1 MKRIICDVCGSTI
14 KQFNNLL
21 TGNKPEDIENLYVL
35 NISSL
40 REDSTRGVTFS
51 KESVRISNK
60 SYVRKELCSACYARI
75 MDFLNDSKKTMED

>member
-14 KQFNNLL
+14 KQFDNLL
-21 TGNKPEDIENLYVL
+21 TSDKPENIENLYVL
-35 NISSL
+35 NINSPGQ
-40 REDSTRGVTFS
+40 DSRNGVTFS

-60 SYVRKELCSACYARI
+60 SYVRKELCSACYARV